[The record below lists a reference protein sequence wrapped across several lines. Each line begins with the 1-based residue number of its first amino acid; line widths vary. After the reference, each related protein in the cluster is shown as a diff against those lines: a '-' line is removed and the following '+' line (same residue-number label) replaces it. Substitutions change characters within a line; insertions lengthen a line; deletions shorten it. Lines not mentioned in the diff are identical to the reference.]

1 LQSGLSTAPPEPDVS
16 SQSSVHHHHTRPLD
30 AFATAMVV
38 MLCLSWGFNQVSV
51 KLAIHDI
58 PPLMQGAIRSLGAA
72 LIVAAIAKLRG
83 QVLLARDGTLAAG
96 LICGALFG
104 AEFICIYQG
113 LAFTTATRAV
123 LFLYLA
129 PFFVVLGTRIF
140 LPADRFHLPQWL
152 GLGLS
157 FVGMIVAFGVP
168 TPALDPRQAIGDVM
182 MVVAALLWAT
192 TTLLIKASRLS
203 RISSEKTMLYQ
214 LVVSAPMLA
223 VAAYAA
229 GERMSQIPSALAVGA
244 LAYQTVW
251 VVSVT
256 FVLWFALVVRYS
268 ANRLSAFT
276 FLTPL
281 FGVAAGHLVLGEP
294 LTPAFALAVGLV
306 AAGLILVN
314 RAR

>member
-1 LQSGLSTAPPEPDVS
+1 MSRSPASAT
-16 SQSSVHHHHTRPLD
+16 HHHTRPLD
-30 AFATAMVV
+30 ALAVAVVV

-58 PPLMQGAIRSLGAA
+58 APLLQGAIRSLGAS
-72 LIVAAIAKLRG
+72 LIVAAIAKARG
-83 QVLLARDGTLAAG
+83 EPLFARDGTLWPG

-104 AEFICIYQG
+104 AEFILIYQG

-123 LFLYLA
+123 LFIYLA
-129 PFFVVLGTRIF
+129 PFFVVLGGRVF

-152 GLGLS
+152 GLALS
-157 FVGMIVAFGVP
+157 FAGMIVAFGLP
-168 TPALDPRQAIGDVM
+168 TPALDPRQIVGDVM
-182 MVVAALLWAT
+182 MVGAATMWAAT
-192 TTLLIKASRLS
+192 TLIIKASALARVP
-203 RISSEKTMLYQ
+203 SEKVMLYQ
-214 LVVSAPMLA
+214 LVVSGPMLA
-223 VAAYAA
+223 LAAYLA
-229 GERMSQIPSALAVGA
+229 GEHIPQAPSALALGA

-281 FGVAAGHLVLGEP
+281 FGVAAGHWVLGEP
-294 LTPAFALAVGLV
+294 LTGAFAAAVALV
-306 AAGLILVN
+306 AGGLILVN
-314 RAR
+314 RAK